1 MAVVSPEGGTTEV
14 VRGRRWLRDANIWI
28 GIGGVVATIVVGVVT
43 YWLTAS
49 SEDREYRERLR
60 AARADILTAVS
71 RSIGEGVV
79 PDRDKIASVI
89 RSSRRQYGLKEPDA
103 ETVESVLDDVVS
115 RVLSNE
121 FLDAKRREELSGKL
135 LSVRAAASTSPVV
148 QELPRGRA
156 PTDEFALLFS
166 VTAGMMAAAVLMVTF
181 MRFRE
186 LRFRELAAESRPH
199 PDAAFQ
205 HWARQR
211 QLQRLVQLLAVTL
224 LMLILIVGFV
234 YLVARSGGQL
244 EGLLRKTLSVTKPT
258 PPDR

>member
-1 MAVVSPEGGTTEV
+1 MPPEQTTTPV
-14 VRGRRWLRDANIWI
+14 VRGRHWLRDVNIWI
-28 GIGGVVATIVVGVVT
+28 GIGGVAATIVVGVVT

-89 RSSRRQYGLKEPDA
+89 RSSRRQYGLKEVDA

-121 FLDAKRREELSGKL
+121 FLDAKRREELSSKL
-135 LSVRAAASTSPVV
+135 LSVRAATTTPHIV
-148 QELPRGRA
+148 QEPPRKRA
-156 PTDEFALLFS
+156 QTDESALLFA
-166 VTAGMMAAAVLMVTF
+166 VTAGMMAAAVVMVMF
-181 MRFRE
+181 IRFRE
-186 LRFRELAAESRPH
+186 LRFREP
-199 PDAAFQ
+199 Q
-205 HWARQR
+205 I
-211 QLQRLVQLLAVTL
+211 QRLTQLLVVTTV
-224 LMLILIVGFV
+224 MLVLVVGFV

-244 EGLLRKTLSVTKPT
+244 EGFLRETLSVKPI
-258 PPDR
+258 PAER